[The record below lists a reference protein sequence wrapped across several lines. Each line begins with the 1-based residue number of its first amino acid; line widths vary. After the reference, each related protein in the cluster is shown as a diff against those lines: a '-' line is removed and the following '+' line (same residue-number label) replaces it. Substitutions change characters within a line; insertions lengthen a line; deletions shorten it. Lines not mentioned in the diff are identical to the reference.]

1 MVTKSDI
8 EELLQKYE
16 MGTLTSAYIIRHI
29 KNIITKI
36 QFGFAIGN
44 VVNPLIIN
52 DKEIGGSMMID
63 GMLVVYWNEPN
74 YFIVIIDNGKGIKL
88 YENTHTYFS
97 YNKKYDSMNIE
108 QYEELLN
115 SIPLSTETKSAHI
128 FTN

>member
-16 MGTLTSAYIIRHI
+16 MGKLTATYIIKHM

-36 QFGFAIGN
+36 QFGFAVGN

-52 DKEIGGSMMID
+52 DKEIGGSMMLE
-63 GMLVVYWNEPN
+63 GMLIVYWNKPD
-74 YFIVIIDNGKGIKL
+74 YFIVIINNGKGIKL
-88 YENTHTYFS
+88 YEDRHTYFS
-97 YNKKYDSMNIE
+97 YNKKYDNMNID

-115 SIPLSTETKSAHI
+115 SIPLTTETKSAHI